1 MAITLSPQELERR
14 IRLVDRHVKAEV
26 ERDLD
31 AIMRTWGADPHFDDV
46 PWEEEFHGRDEIRW
60 HYDELLDSF
69 PDLDIEVHK
78 RHVTDEFVILEVTVS
93 GTMTGP
99 WRDLPPLG
107 RKMASRVCALY
118 SFDEEGMLN
127 LERTYYDKAK
137 TLEQLG
143 IYADPRTR
151 AGKVLA
157 VLTPPFV
164 ILRVLLRQRLK
175 GLLAR
180 RSR

>member
-1 MAITLSPQELERR
+1 
-14 IRLVDRHVKAEV
+14 
-26 ERDLD
+26 
-31 AIMRTWGADPHFDDV
+31 
-46 PWEEEFHGRDEIRW
+46 
-60 HYDELLDSF
+60 
-69 PDLDIEVHK
+69 
-78 RHVTDEFVILEVTVS
+78 
-93 GTMTGP
+93 
-99 WRDLPPLG
+99 
-107 RKMASRVCALY
+107 
-118 SFDEEGMLN
+118 MLN